1 MTATAT
7 TMHEVVVTNEQ
18 TRVQWRAGRASIDN
32 GLIVVAP
39 HCSPPPGLLER
50 TASTYT
56 ITAVDGG
63 GRSRCFASVT
73 VDPAATEP
81 PKRFAF
87 T

>member
-1 MTATAT
+1 MSATAT
-7 TMHEVVVTNEQ
+7 TLHQVVVTNEQ
-18 TRVQWRAGRASIDN
+18 TRVRWRAGHASIDN

-39 HCSPPPGLLER
+39 NSSPPPGLMDR
-50 TASTYT
+50 TASTFT

-63 GRSRCFASVT
+63 GRSRCFQNVIVDAGASV
-73 VDPAATEP
+73 P

>member
-1 MTATAT
+1 MSATAT
-7 TMHEVVVTNEQ
+7 TLHEVVVTNEQ

-39 HCSPPPGLLER
+39 RCSPPPGLLDR
-50 TASTYT
+50 IASTYT
-56 ITAVDGG
+56 ITAVDAG
-63 GRSRCFASVT
+63 GRSRCFPNVT
-73 VDPAATEP
+73 VDSAGTEP

>member
-1 MTATAT
+1 MSATAT
-7 TMHEVVVTNEQ
+7 TLHEVVVTNEQ
-18 TRVQWRAGRASIDN
+18 TRVQWRAGHASIDN

-39 HCSPPPGLLER
+39 RCSPPPGLLDR

-63 GRSRCFASVT
+63 GRTRCFQNVI
-73 VDPAATEP
+73 VDAGGTLP
-81 PKRFAF
+81 PKRWAF

>member
-1 MTATAT
+1 MSATAT
-7 TMHEVVVTNEQ
+7 TLHQVVVMNEQ

-39 HCSPPPGLLER
+39 RCSPPPGLLDR

-63 GRSRCFASVT
+63 GRTRCFQNVIVEST
-73 VDPAATEP
+73 ATEP